1 MGGKR
6 AKPHVAGVAERITQE
21 CAAYRL
27 RVINRAV
34 SRIYDEALRPHGLRI
49 AQLNTLTVVVESGG
63 ITPNTLSQRM
73 HMDAS
78 TVSRNVERM
87 CQNGWL
93 ELVSLEDARS
103 HEIRVTPKG
112 MRLLKDATPAWE
124 QAQAQTEE
132 ILGAQVLRALW
143 KAVDRIADS
152 ETGDEE

>member
-6 AKPHVAGVAERITQE
+6 ANSHVAGVAERISRE

-34 SRIYDEALRPHGLRI
+34 SRIYDEALRPHGLRV

-63 ITPNTLSQRM
+63 ITPNLLSQRM

-87 CQNGWL
+87 CHNGWL
-93 ELVSLEDARS
+93 ELVALEDARS
-103 HEIRVTPKG
+103 HEIRVTAKG
-112 MRLLKDATPAWE
+112 LRLLKDATPAWE
-124 QAQAQTEE
+124 RAQAQTEE
-132 ILGAQVLRALW
+132 ILGAQILKALW
-143 KAVDRIADS
+143 KAVDRLADAAGP
-152 ETGDEE
+152 E

>member
-6 AKPHVAGVAERITQE
+6 AKPHVNDLARRINEE

-27 RVINRAV
+27 RVVNRAIT
-34 SRIYDEALRPHGLRI
+34 RIYDEALRPFGLRI
-49 AQLNTLTVVVESGG
+49 AQLNTLVVVMESGG
-63 ITPNTLSQRM
+63 ITPNELSQRM

-103 HEIRVTPKG
+103 HAIHMTAKG
-112 MRLLKDATPAWE
+112 QKLVREASVAWE
-124 QAQAQTEE
+124 KAQAETEE
-132 ILGAQVLRALW
+132 ILGAQVIKALW
-143 KAVDRIADS
+143 RAVDRIELA
-152 ETGDEE
+152 GDGE